1 VNQSIF
7 DTARVEVKS
16 PLWVK
21 PGEAIFREGERPD
34 GVYILQEGTVDL
46 LFASRNGN
54 VKPLRMAEA
63 GQILGLSCVVT
74 QRNHDC
80 TAVARTRCELGFIER
95 DDFLKMLED
104 SPAIWFSVL
113 RLLSNDVNAV
123 YDDMR
128 ALVSGDVRH
137 AAH

>member
-7 DTARVEVKS
+7 DTALVEVKS

-21 PGEAIFREGERPD
+21 PGETIFREGERPD

-54 VKPLRMAEA
+54 VKPLRLAQA

-95 DDFLKMLED
+95 DAFLRMLDD
-104 SPAIWFSVL
+104 SPAVWFSVL

-128 ALVSGDVRH
+128 TLVSGDARH